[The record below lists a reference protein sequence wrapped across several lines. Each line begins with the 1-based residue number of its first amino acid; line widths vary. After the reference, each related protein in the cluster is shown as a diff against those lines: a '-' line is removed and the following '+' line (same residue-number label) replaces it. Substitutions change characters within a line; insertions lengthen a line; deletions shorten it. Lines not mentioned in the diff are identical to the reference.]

1 MMRLRILLVGLTVAA
16 TQVAHAAESPPRREI
31 IPGAMLMTHAERA
44 QYRDRMQAATT
55 PDERARTR
63 ARHLTEM
70 QERARGRGLAVVD
83 LAAQPPQPAP
93 DRRKR

>member
-1 MMRLRILLVGLTVAA
+1 MMLLRIVLVGLAVAA
-16 TQVAHAAESPPRREI
+16 TPLAHAAESTPRREI
-31 IPGAMLMTHAERA
+31 IPGATLMTHAERA

-55 PDERARTR
+55 PEERARTR
-63 ARHLTEM
+63 ARHLAEV

-83 LAAQPPQPAP
+83 LAAQPPRPAP